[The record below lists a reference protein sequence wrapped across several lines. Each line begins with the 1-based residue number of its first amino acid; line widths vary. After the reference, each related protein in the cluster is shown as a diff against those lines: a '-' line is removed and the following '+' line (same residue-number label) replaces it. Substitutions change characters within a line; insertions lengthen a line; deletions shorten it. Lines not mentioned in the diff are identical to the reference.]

1 MQQVSNCCHASL
13 DGEPYTSNITGT
25 TTGRCGDCKEHCGVI
40 NQIEV
45 TFIKSEYPLGTT
57 DGIDYTIVV
66 RA

>member
-1 MQQVSNCCHASL
+1 MLLSNCCYATL
-13 DGEPYTSNITGT
+13 ADEPYTSITGV